1 MEKLS
6 DHRFEKRLKKV
17 AKIINSDRFY
27 FYYEGDSLSFY
38 DEYIKIIK
46 IITNKRAINE
56 DRDWA
61 NDRLIILD
69 HLIIINFPDCQK
81 FDRFL
86 WVVKNETLLTLKTV
100 FFLNSQT
107 TGFTGG
113 HSLLQI

>member
-1 MEKLS
+1 MEKFS

-17 AKIINSDRFY
+17 AKSINSDRFY

-38 DEYIKIIK
+38 DVYIKIIK

-69 HLIIINFPDCQK
+69 HISMHFAKAIESRINRRRQ
-81 FDRFL
+81 
-86 WVVKNETLLTLKTV
+86 N
-100 FFLNSQT
+100 
-107 TGFTGG
+107 
-113 HSLLQI
+113 

>member
-1 MEKLS
+1 MKFFDYKLLMEKLS

-38 DEYIKIIK
+38 NEYIKIIK

-69 HLIIINFPDCQK
+69 HISMHFAKAIESRINRRRQ
-81 FDRFL
+81 
-86 WVVKNETLLTLKTV
+86 N
-100 FFLNSQT
+100 
-107 TGFTGG
+107 
-113 HSLLQI
+113 